1 MKNRTTAGAFTL
13 IELLVVVVIIGI
25 LASLLLVVIG
35 MVRDS
40 ARGLNCLSNQRQI
53 GIALL
58 TYTSDNRQ
66 MIPPIQIQGD
76 AQRASYNWDIHG
88 PDGRN
93 ENFGGAWTVFIAP
106 YIENFS
112 ATGVFLCPAW
122 TKRSAYDPTGSNPLA
137 TLYAGSYGM
146 NSWLWIQM
154 LIDGRIKADGTG
166 TYGNIRMGQV
176 DNPTGQIWLAEHWG
190 INTSGENVQQ
200 CATDAPWNARP
211 MSGPRRASD
220 YAGAEAALRLSHAA
234 YKKANYLYM
243 DGHVGM
249 KTIEQTGGTSQN
261 TTPNEWTGKP

>member
-13 IELLVVVVIIGI
+13 IELLVVVLIIGI
-25 LASLLLVVIG
+25 LASLLLVVTG

-53 GIALL
+53 GFALL
-58 TYTSDNRQ
+58 TYASDNRQ

-76 AQRASYNWDIHG
+76 AQRASYNWDIRG
-88 PDGRN
+88 PDGRS

-112 ATGVFLCPAW
+112 ATGVFLCPGW
-122 TKRSAYDPTGSNPLA
+122 TKRSAYDPAASNPLA

-154 LIDGRIKADGTG
+154 LIDGRIRADGTG
-166 TYGNIRMGQV
+166 TYGNIRMAQV
-176 DNPTGQIWLAEHWG
+176 DNPAGQIWLAEHWG
-190 INTSGENVQQ
+190 VNTLGENVQQ
-200 CATDAPWNARP
+200 CSTSEPWNAPP
-211 MSGPRRASD
+211 MSGPRRPGD
-220 YAGAEAALRLSHAA
+220 YAGAEASLRLSHAA

-249 KTIEQTGGTSQN
+249 KTIEQTGGTGQN
-261 TTPNEWTGKP
+261 TRPNEWSGKQ